1 VRLGDSPLSPLVK
14 RKRKKKQKTED
25 KAQSK
30 RFIETARALGADESG
45 EAFERALNIIAPKKT
60 RKPN

>member
-1 VRLGDSPLSPLVK
+1 VAVK
-14 RKRKKKQKTED
+14 RKRKRKTKTED

-30 RFIETARALGADESG
+30 RFIETARALEADETG
-45 EAFERALNIIAPKKT
+45 AAFERALNIIAPKKH